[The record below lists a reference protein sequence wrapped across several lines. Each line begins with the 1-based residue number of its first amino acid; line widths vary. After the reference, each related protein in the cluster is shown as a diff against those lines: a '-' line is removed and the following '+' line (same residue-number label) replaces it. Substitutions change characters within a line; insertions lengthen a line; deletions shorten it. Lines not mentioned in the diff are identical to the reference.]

1 MNNCAVRGNHRAYPV
16 AEAVPKFP
24 DVFFPVGKGVGALA
38 VEHIVSELQ
47 ELLSEYYAHSD
58 CYTSNSDFNLQE
70 QESCISNQVSQ

>member
-1 MNNCAVRGNHRAYPV
+1 MKNCAVRGNHRAYPV

-47 ELLSEYYAHSD
+47 ELLS
-58 CYTSNSDFNLQE
+58 
-70 QESCISNQVSQ
+70 